1 MYTWLTLYITYLY
14 IRTYYVCILYI
25 HAFFQC
31 FSLPSCHSQV
41 VQHWRQ
47 NEGQDTNDH
56 QQLLLGLSLDH
67 LHQNHW
73 LNGFR
78 FFGQTSWHLQYPSN
92 PSPKAFVM
100 MSKPPKSLK
109 LPWTKKQ
116 SASGNHSLHFHAC
129 LLHMFIA
136 VMSSFTTYS
145 LDNQTWSICFMSI
158 TSTPS
163 AGCGGTFVSIHNFHN
178 GQRTQ
183 EKEHHLV
190 PVAVGMRTPKCV
202 KLKDA
207 FWTVSNNSVLNH
219 SADFFTKSPAHRLR
233 DIFQSLLDGS
243 IKVGRRHIHSGAD
256 QGPNQDLEK
265 EWSPQFHVL
274 GYQFWKIRNWPSKA
288 I

>member
-1 MYTWLTLYITYLY
+1 MYIW
-14 IRTYYVCILYI
+14 YI
-25 HAFFQC
+25 HSFFHC

-47 NEGQDTNDH
+47 DEGQDTNDH
-56 QQLLLGLSLDH
+56 QQLLLGLGLDH

-116 SASGNHSLHFHAC
+116 SASGNHSLHFNAFCTCSPQWCPLSH
-129 LLHMFIA
+129 LIPL
-136 VMSSFTTYS
+136 
-145 LDNQTWSICFMSI
+145 I
-158 TSTPS
+158 TKHDPS
-163 AGCGGTFVSIHNFHN
+163 ASCPLLARPLQASQASRVTAAPLWASIISTMVNAPRRKNTTWFRS
-178 GQRTQ
+178 QLRT
-183 EKEHHLV
+183 L
-190 PVAVGMRTPKCV
+190 KCV

-219 SADFFTKSPAHRLR
+219 STDFFKKSPAHRLR

-274 GYQFWKIRNWPSKA
+274 GYQFWKIRNWPFKL
-288 I
+288 